1 MQLCSFLKEIVDVVH
16 YLYKVIL
23 NKKNSE
29 LLEMFSQGGNYSA
42 MFISDN
48 RVEDKIEV
56 LDFKLEPG
64 HSNDSILV
72 DFLPP

>member
-1 MQLCSFLKEIVDVVH
+1 
-16 YLYKVIL
+16 
-23 NKKNSE
+23 
-29 LLEMFSQGGNYSA
+29 MFSQGGNYSA